1 MMLLIP
7 GILSW
12 LTVKLLRRMMLLD
25 NNYTTA
31 LKNVDAFFGILLS
44 IRQQISLYAT
54 TLQCNRYNWW
64 KSETLFFS
72 QVNWESCTMP
82 AWREFFVT
90 IYLVW
95 LTYSP
100 VCYTWY
106 SGTRLWTV
114 AGRVVACP
122 LSTSITGSPNKEH
135 IIGTAHWGTHQEEHI
150 IGETSFLCTKQLKDG
165 ARFFL
170 CWTIMKTQ
178 RWIFHRQS
186 VI

>member
-1 MMLLIP
+1 MKSFDHFCW
-7 GILSW
+7 IL
-12 LTVKLLRRMMLLD
+12 
-25 NNYTTA
+25 
-31 LKNVDAFFGILLS
+31 FS

-72 QVNWESCTMP
+72 QVNWESYTMW
-82 AWREFFVT
+82 AWQEFSVT

-95 LTYSP
+95 LTSSL

-122 LSTSITGSPNKEH
+122 LSTSITGSLNK
-135 IIGTAHWGTHQEEHI
+135 EEHI
-150 IGETSFLCTKQLKDG
+150 IGRTAFCAQNSWRMELDSFSLNNHGDSAQIISLTECIL
-165 ARFFL
+165 R
-170 CWTIMKTQ
+170 
-178 RWIFHRQS
+178 S
-186 VI
+186 E